1 MGKPFVGPLPT
12 LSQVSASGVW
22 QMDEVFE
29 YRAKNSWPDSS
40 YFSVEYLVIAGGG
53 GAGGTS
59 STNRA
64 GGGAG
69 GYRCSVVGE
78 SSGGGSPAEPV
89 ATMQIG
95 ETYAVTVGAGGA
107 TRTNGSSSYFG
118 SIFSIGGGSATVDN
132 LGVSGG
138 SGSGVN
144 NYGYTSGV
152 TVGGIST
159 PSQGYAGG
167 SVTNVGGSGCKNYVG
182 SGGGGAGGVGGNAL
196 DDLCNSTC
204 FGGDGGIGLTSS
216 ITGSPVGRGGGGG
229 GGNENVNR
237 PDGNA
242 SDGGGAAARPGLSG
256 TANTG
261 GGGGGMS
268 GYSTVGGSGGSGV
281 VIIKYP
287 ATRTATFSAGV
298 AQTTT
303 TSGGYKVSV
312 VTAAGVSDTV
322 TFA

>member
-1 MGKPFVGPLPT
+1 MAIVSVANSDITGAGRSGSLYNARAYVPL
-12 LSQVSASGVW
+12 VI
-22 QMDEVFE
+22 
-29 YRAKNSWPDSS
+29 
-40 YFSVEYLVIAGGG
+40 EYLVIAGGG

-69 GYRCSVVGE
+69 GYRSSVFGE
-78 SSGGGSPAEPV
+78 YSGGGATAEPV
-89 ATMQIG
+89 SVLQTG
-95 ETYAVTVGAGGA
+95 TSYAITVGAGGA
-107 TRTNGSSSYFG
+107 IRTSGSNSSFD
-118 SIFSIGGGSATVDN
+118 SITSLGGGSATVDN

-152 TVGGIST
+152 TAGGLGT

-196 DDLCNSTC
+196 DDVCNSTSYA
-204 FGGDGGIGLTSS
+204 GDGGVGLTSS
-216 ITGSPVGRGGGGG
+216 ITGVLVGRAGGGG

-242 SDGGGAAARPGLSG
+242 SHGGGAAGNPGVSG
-256 TANTG
+256 TTNTG

-268 GYSTVGGSGGSGV
+268 GYNTVGGSGGSGV
-281 VIIKYP
+281 VILKYP
-287 ATRTATFSAGV
+287 DIYTATFSVGV
-298 AQTTT
+298 TQTT
-303 TSGGYKVSV
+303 TSGGGYKVSTITV
-312 VTAAGVSDTV
+312 AGPSDTV